1 MNEYLQGVI
10 GVAGILGVCWALSER
25 RDAVPWKMV
34 GLSFLLLVVL
44 AVVLLKFPPV
54 RIIVTSANDALMAL
68 ERATT
73 EGTKFVF
80 GFLGGG
86 DLPFDEKRPGSSFVL
101 AFKALP
107 LVIVVSALSAL
118 LFYWRILPIIVGA
131 MSRVLEKVLGVG
143 GAVGVSTAAN
153 VFLGTVEAPL
163 VVKPYLRK
171 VSRGELF
178 MIMTCGMASTAGT
191 VMALYASILGKLVP
205 DAIGHILVA
214 SFISMPAALLIAAI
228 MVPPEG
234 PPTAGELSDLQTA
247 QSSMDAITQGT
258 MEGVSLLIN
267 IVAMLIVLSAL
278 VYLGN
283 ALLNFLP
290 NLDGSPLTLQR
301 IFGWVLAPL
310 AWMSGVSWSEAHIA
324 GSLLGTKTVLNEFVA
339 YIEMAK
345 LAPGVLS
352 EKSRIVMTYALCGF
366 ANFLSVGIMIAGFST
381 MVPERRQEVIS
392 LGMKSILSG
401 MLATCLCAAIVAVI
415 L

>member
-1 MNEYLQGVI
+1 MDIVQGVI
-10 GVAGILGVCWALSER
+10 GVLGFGLIAWALSER
-25 RDAVPWKMV
+25 RMYVPWRMV
-34 GLSFLLLVVL
+34 GIAFALMVVL

-54 RIIVTSANDALMAL
+54 RVVVTGANEALIAL

-73 EGTKFVF
+73 AGTSFVF
-80 GFLGGG
+80 GYLGGG
-86 DLPFDEKRPGSSFVL
+86 NLPFDEKTPGSSFVL

-118 LFYWRILPIIVGA
+118 LFYWRVLPMIVGA

-163 VVKPYLRK
+163 VIKPYLSK

-191 VMALYASILGKLVP
+191 VMALYASILGRIVP

-234 PPTAGELSDLQTA
+234 PPTAGELGELQTA
-247 QSSMDAITQGT
+247 QSSMDAVTQGT
-258 MEGVSLLIN
+258 LEGVNLLIA
-267 IVAMLIVLSAL
+267 IIAMLIVLGAL
-278 VYLGN
+278 VYLANSILGVFP
-283 ALLNFLP
+283 NF
-290 NLDGSPLTLQR
+290 DGQPFTLQR
-301 IFGWVLAPL
+301 MFGWILAPL
-310 AWMSGVSWSEAHIA
+310 AWLSGVSWSEATTA
-324 GSLLGTKTVLNEFVA
+324 GSLLGTKTVLNEFIA

-345 LAPGVLS
+345 LPPEALS
-352 EKSRIVMTYALCGF
+352 ERSRVIMTYALCGF
-366 ANFLSVGIMIAGFST
+366 ANFSSLGIMIGGMST
-381 MVPERRQEVIS
+381 LVPARRQEIIS

-401 MLATCLCAAIVAVI
+401 LLSTCLCAAVVSMVI
-415 L
+415 